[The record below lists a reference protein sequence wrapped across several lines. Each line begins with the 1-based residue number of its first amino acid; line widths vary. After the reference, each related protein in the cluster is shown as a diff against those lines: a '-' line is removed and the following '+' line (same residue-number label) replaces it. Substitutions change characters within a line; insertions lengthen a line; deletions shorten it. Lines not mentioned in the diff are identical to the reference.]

1 MADDDTTPGPEQQV
15 QAAIAAVRSAR
26 TAIREDD
33 EWARAVKLATTF
45 WEDLDREARAAASDR
60 AYVVER
66 HHRVNRV
73 KIVDLA
79 RVMEVDPP
87 RVSQLN
93 ARAKKEA
100 KDA

>member
-1 MADDDTTPGPEQQV
+1 MARKPPLDGPEQKV
-15 QAAIAAVRSAR
+15 QNALDAVREAR

-45 WEDLDREARAAASDR
+45 WEDLDREAKAAASDR

-73 KIVDLA
+73 KIADLA
-79 RVMEVDPP
+79 KVMEVDPP

-100 KDA
+100 KDG

>member
-1 MADDDTTPGPEQQV
+1 MARRNPGPEQKV
-15 QAAIAAVRSAR
+15 QAALDAVRDAR

-45 WEDLDREARAAASDR
+45 WEDLDREAKAAASDR

-73 KIVDLA
+73 KIADLA
-79 RVMEVDPP
+79 KVMEVDPP

-100 KDA
+100 QDGR

>member
-1 MADDDTTPGPEQQV
+1 MARRNPGPEQKV
-15 QAAIAAVRSAR
+15 QAALEAVRDAR

-45 WEDLDREARAAASDR
+45 SAELDKEANAAASDR

-73 KIVDLA
+73 KIADLA

-100 KDA
+100 TQDE